1 MVRVTVRLELGLGLG
16 LASLSSAH
24 HESFQECQTV
34 ATEIQRKYGAYLR
47 RSAVSGGMEQARKQ
61 VCEPVNKL
69 NRTDS
74 HIQATLT

>member
-47 RSAVSGGMEQARKQ
+47 RSAVSGGMG
-61 VCEPVNKL
+61 
-69 NRTDS
+69 NRQES
-74 HIQATLT
+74 KFVSP